1 MNFEGENT
9 MKTLTIDRMEGIY
22 AICTDKAQKDKQKFF
37 GIQISELPSGV
48 AVGDTIEIDDETGSL
63 NLLKAPAHKK

>member
-1 MNFEGENT
+1 

-22 AICTDKAQKDKQKFF
+22 AICTDQAQKDKQKFF
-37 GIQISELPSGV
+37 GIQISELPSGA

-63 NLLKAPAHKK
+63 NLRKAPARKK